1 MARTTRTTT
10 QQQLEAL
17 RRRIDLLD
25 AEVAK
30 LKHEART
37 NRSQGPKK
45 WWEEI
50 AGHFDGDPVFDEIV
64 KEGRKWRRSQRPS
77 KGAGR
82 VRT

>member
-10 QQQLEAL
+10 QRQLDAL
-17 RRRIDLLD
+17 RRRVDVLD

-30 LKHEART
+30 LKREKA
-37 NRSQGPKK
+37 NGSQGQRK

-64 KEGRKWRRSQRPS
+64 KEGRKWRRSQRPN

-82 VRT
+82 VRS